1 MTISPDSLVLWQW
14 GPLVVNATIAFTWAI
29 MALLSVVSW
38 LVTRRLSTE
47 TKMSRWQN
55 VLEVIVSGLMAQI
68 KEVSHQEPMRYLP
81 LVGTLFIFIVV
92 ANILSVIPGF
102 HPPTGSLST
111 TSALAICVFVA
122 VPFFG
127 IQERGFIGFFKL
139 YLKPTPFMLLFNI
152 VGEISRTFALAVRLF
167 GNIMSGKMIASVLL
181 LVVPLLFPVVMQAF
195 GLLIGLIQAYI
206 FAVLAMVYIASGTRV
221 HKEKETVEDS
231 EEGG

>member
-1 MTISPDSLVLWQW
+1 MIISPDNIVLWQW
-14 GPLVVNATIAFTWAI
+14 GPLAVNATIVFTWAV
-29 MALLSVVSW
+29 MALLTVVSW

-55 VLEVIVSGLMAQI
+55 ALEVLVSGMMTQI

-92 ANILSVIPGF
+92 SNILSVIPGF

-111 TSALAICVFVA
+111 TSALAICVFIA
-122 VPFFG
+122 VPVFG
-127 IQERGFIGFFKL
+127 IQERGVIGFFKL

-181 LVVPLLFPVVMQAF
+181 LVVPLFFPVVMQAF

-221 HKEKETVEDS
+221 HKEKEKPE
-231 EEGG
+231 EKEGG